1 MFTGIVEDIGTVKAI
16 SRAKT
21 SMQLTIFSSKIVED
35 VHLGDSIA
43 VNGVCLT
50 VTSFTKDSFTVDVMP
65 ETVKATSIRDVSV
78 GSFVNLERAMS
89 ASGRFGGHIVSG
101 HVDGIG
107 TIIRKRRQ
115 ENAIYYDIKIS
126 EELRRFC
133 IPKGSIAI
141 DGTSLTLFGVQNQI
155 ITISLIPHT
164 VEKTVIGRK
173 KEGDIVNVENDMLG
187 KYIIYNMEGNQE
199 KKTITEDFLR
209 QNGF

>member
-187 KYIIYNMEGNQE
+187 KYVIYNMEGNQE